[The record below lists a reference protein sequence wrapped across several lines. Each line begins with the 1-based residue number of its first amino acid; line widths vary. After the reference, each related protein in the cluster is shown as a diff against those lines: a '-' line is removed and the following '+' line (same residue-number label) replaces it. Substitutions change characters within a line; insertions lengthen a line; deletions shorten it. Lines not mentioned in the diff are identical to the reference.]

1 MNSAALASYG
11 PRKQPELAFGLAVA
25 VHLLLAALL
34 FWGFRWEKPTP
45 QPIQLEIWSAAS
57 QPQPSAPKIETPQP
71 VKAAEPVVEDIQPAE
86 INRKKTVEP
95 PKEAEKPK
103 PPVEKPVEKPVTK
116 PPVKATETKPTKPAP
131 DTAAKPDQMDD
142 LMAALGKADA
152 PAQAANKGQLL
163 ADYQKSLSQL
173 ILPRVIYSGDT
184 SSNPTAE
191 FSITILSSMTILN
204 VTQVKSSGNPQWDSA
219 AEKAILMNKKLP
231 ALPEGLPYSSELR
244 TMRIKLCPKR
254 CS

>member
-25 VHLLLAALL
+25 VHILLAALL
-34 FWGFRWEKPTP
+34 FFGFRWERPAP

-57 QPQPSAPKIETPQP
+57 QPQPSAPKIETPP
-71 VKAAEPVVEDIQPAE
+71 PAKAPEPVVEDIQPAE
-86 INRKKTVEP
+86 INRKKPVDP
-95 PKEAEKPK
+95 PKQVEKPK
-103 PPVEKPVEKPVTK
+103 PPVEKPVEKLTTK
-116 PPVKATETKPTKPAP
+116 PPIKVTETKPAKPTP

-142 LMAALGKADA
+142 LMAALGKTDA

-173 ILPRVIYSGDT
+173 ILPRVIYSGDI